1 MIDIEGGMVMAEK
14 EMQVLERIARQMA
27 DIPGHTG
34 FYYKNLITGCEFSVR
49 ADLPTTIHMPCF
61 H

>member
-1 MIDIEGGMVMAEK
+1 MQQKNNSARLRLMIRSDMIDIEGGMVMAEK

-34 FYYKNLITGCEFSVR
+34 FYYKNLITG
-49 ADLPTTIHMPCF
+49 
-61 H
+61 